1 MGESAIPVIVWVFN
15 DSSTHNKALL
25 DTREFFLI
33 GQFMPDIVLIAI
45 KMPACWSGKADA
57 ILRLWLDPDEGTC

>member
-1 MGESAIPVIVWVFN
+1 MGEAAIPAIVWVFN

-25 DTREFFLI
+25 DMSVFLLI
-33 GQFMPDIVLIAI
+33 GQFMPDIVPIVI
-45 KMPACWSGKADA
+45 KMPARWSGKADA

>member
-33 GQFMPDIVLIAI
+33 GQFMPDIVLIVI
-45 KMPACWSGKADA
+45 KMPARWSGKADA